1 MKENI
6 HTLKK
11 TITNCEIILSLKMTS
26 KNNSDVS
33 NINDTTSLMIQNVI
47 YGYLEYGDVEIVA
60 ILIES
65 RIPLRLTLKVHIY
78 LYQ

>member
-1 MKENI
+1 
-6 HTLKK
+6 
-11 TITNCEIILSLKMTS
+11 MTS

-60 ILIES
+60 ILI
-65 RIPLRLTLKVHIY
+65 
-78 LYQ
+78 